1 MFDRLL
7 VANRGE
13 IACRVMRTARRLGVR
28 CIAVYSDADAGA
40 MHVAE
45 ADEAVRLGPAPAGE
59 SYLSVE
65 RVIAAAAESGADAIH
80 PGYGF
85 LSENAGLAEACAA
98 AGVAFVGPSP
108 AAIRRMGS
116 KIESKRLA
124 SEAGVPVVPGYAGV
138 SQSRSDLRSA
148 ADEVGYPI
156 IIKADA
162 GGGGRGMR
170 VVREPAGFDDAL
182 ESASREAK
190 AAFGDGRVLLERY
203 IDKPRHIEVQ
213 VFGDGAGDAVHLFER
228 DCSVQRRHQ
237 KVVEE
242 APALGLSN
250 AMRDGLHAAAVDLA
264 RAMEYGGAGTVEF
277 IVGGG
282 EGGGFYFLEMN
293 TRLQVEHPVTEMIT
307 GLDLVEWQLRVA
319 SGEGLPLAQDEIRR
333 DGHAVEVRLYA
344 EDPPRDF
351 LPSTGDLAHLRLPV
365 PGEGCRVDTGVRA
378 GDTVTRFY
386 DPMIAKI
393 IAGGADREAAL
404 SRLEAA
410 LADTEVVGVRTN
422 RAFLASIATHPEFRA
437 GQRDTGF
444 IARHMDDL
452 QAAACLPLD
461 DALVL
466 VSFAEMEDRSARRA
480 TGGGDPYSPWAEID
494 AWRLF
499 GKGRTRLLFAGDGR
513 TTTVRVTVENGYYMF
528 GLPDRRVRVEG
539 QADADGM
546 LDLLVDGARRLRGR
560 VVVDGDTRVAFADG
574 RDAELSA
581 VDADAVSGKGESA
594 SGQLTA
600 PLPASVTAVHV
611 SAGDTVARGDPLMVL
626 EAMKMEHVI
635 VAPADGRIAAV
646 HYKTGDQV
654 DEGADLI
661 DFEQGEA
668 DA

>member
-28 CIAVYSDADAGA
+28 CIAVYSDADAEA

-45 ADEAVRLGPAPAGE
+45 ADEAMRLGPAPAAE
-59 SYLSVE
+59 SYLSVD

-108 AAIRRMGS
+108 DAIRRMGS

-124 SEAGVPVVPGYAGV
+124 GEAGVPVVPGYDGV

-213 VFGDGAGDAVHLFER
+213 VFGNGAGEAVHLFER

-242 APALGLSN
+242 APALGLST

-264 RAMEYGGAGTVEF
+264 RAMKYGGAGTVEF

-319 SGEGLPLAQDEIRR
+319 SGEGLPLAQNEIRR

-344 EDPPRDF
+344 EDPTRDF
-351 LPSTGDLAHLRLPV
+351 LPSTGDLAHLRLPA

-393 IAGGADREAAL
+393 ITDGADREAAL

-410 LADTEVVGVRTN
+410 LADTEVTGVRTN
-422 RAFLASIATHPEFRA
+422 RAFLASIAAHPEFRA
-437 GQRDTGF
+437 GQPDTGF
-444 IARHMDDL
+444 IGRHMDDL
-452 QAAACLPLD
+452 QAAARLPLD
-461 DALVL
+461 EALVL
-466 VSFAEMEDRSARRA
+466 ASFAEMESRSARRA
-480 TGGGDPYSPWAEID
+480 VGGGDPYSPWAEID

-513 TTTVRVTVENGYYMF
+513 TTTVRATVENGYYMF

-560 VVVDGDTRVAFADG
+560 VVVDGDRRVVFAGG
-574 RDAELSA
+574 RDAELLA
-581 VDADAVSGKGESA
+581 VDADAVSGKGEAA

-635 VAPADGRIAAV
+635 AAPADGSIAAV